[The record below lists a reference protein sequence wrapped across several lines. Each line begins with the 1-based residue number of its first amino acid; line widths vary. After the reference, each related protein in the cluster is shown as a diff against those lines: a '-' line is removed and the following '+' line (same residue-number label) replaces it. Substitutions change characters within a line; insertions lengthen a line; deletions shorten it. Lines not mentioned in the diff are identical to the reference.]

1 MEMEIGS
8 KTMAAVDGFF
18 LFVSRF
24 VSRRTP
30 LYMGVFTEVVLFDQA
45 KVAPAIRPEL
55 YGRSLELPPYSWSLN
70 SLTAL
75 LEAWLLWGAWKL
87 AYLL

>member
-8 KTMAAVDGFF
+8 ETMAAVDGFF

-24 VSRRTP
+24 ASRHTP

-45 KVAPAIRPEL
+45 EAATAIRAEL
-55 YGRSLELPPYSWSLN
+55 YGRSKKLLLYSCLLHLQN
-70 SLTAL
+70 GL
-75 LEAWLLWGAWKL
+75 LEAWLLWEVWKL
-87 AYLL
+87 VYWL